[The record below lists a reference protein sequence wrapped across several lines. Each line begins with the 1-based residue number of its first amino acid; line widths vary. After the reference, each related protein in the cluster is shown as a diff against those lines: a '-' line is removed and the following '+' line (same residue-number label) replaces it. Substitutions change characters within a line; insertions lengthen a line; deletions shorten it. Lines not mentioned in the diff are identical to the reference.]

1 MSIHNELRYSEYL
14 NIAKSCRITIE
25 DYLLKAYDYLNKE
38 FYQLAEELFKLE
50 NIENLEELKS
60 ILVNSN
66 ILIDEEQFPFIYTK
80 IVLKDD
86 MLSIIDNFGI
96 CPSEFDKIKSIQQK
110 KKTIKS

>member
-1 MSIHNELRYSEYL
+1 MDKFEDFILKKIKIKYSQDEVVAVWDYFKPDLHDHVHYMSIHNELRYSEYL

-66 ILIDEEQFPFIYTK
+66 I
-80 IVLKDD
+80 
-86 MLSIIDNFGI
+86 N
-96 CPSEFDKIKSIQQK
+96 
-110 KKTIKS
+110 